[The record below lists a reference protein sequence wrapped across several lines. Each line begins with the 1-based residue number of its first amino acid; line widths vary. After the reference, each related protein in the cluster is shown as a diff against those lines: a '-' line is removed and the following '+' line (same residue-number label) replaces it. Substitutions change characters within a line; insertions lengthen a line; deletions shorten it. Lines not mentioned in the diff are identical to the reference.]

1 MANQSCGIGCTFQ
14 LGFGGSSAGVF
25 VLKVREGGPADTA
38 GISAGDRL
46 LGFFLDSKVSVVY
59 LLSSLYPALSFPTF
73 FFQLFPVSDVA
84 TAMSIAL
91 GAPGSEIELLLHTK
105 GGLKIVVKC
114 ARASDSVIAPAT
126 TRSIM
131 GRFKAG
137 SPVPL
142 SQVFAFFDSNS
153 DGVWSSSEFAAFK
166 KDYLAARGSSVNADT
181 VNVAASYLQNSQGLV
196 TFESFRANFQY
207 LEKPRSAL
215 LIIDVQNDFCPPSG
229 SLAVAGGT
237 DIIPGINELRKRL
250 PFDVVAHSRDFHPA
264 NHCSFVTNNP
274 GSQMFSE
281 HKLASGEM
289 QMMWPAHCVQGTQ
302 GSEFH
307 PDLLVAP
314 TDIIVHKGLNADIDS
329 YSAFFDNGHKSQTE
343 MEAL

>member
-1 MANQSCGIGCTFQ
+1 
-14 LGFGGSSAGVF
+14 
-25 VLKVREGGPADTA
+25 
-38 GISAGDRL
+38 
-46 LGFFLDSKVSVVY
+46 
-59 LLSSLYPALSFPTF
+59 
-73 FFQLFPVSDVA
+73 
-84 TAMSIAL
+84 
-91 GAPGSEIELLLHTK
+91 
-105 GGLKIVVKC
+105 
-114 ARASDSVIAPAT
+114 
-126 TRSIM
+126 M

-314 TDIIVHKGLNADIDS
+314 TDIIVQKGLNADIDS

>member
-1 MANQSCGIGCTFQ
+1 M
-14 LGFGGSSAGVF
+14 
-25 VLKVREGGPADTA
+25 
-38 GISAGDRL
+38 
-46 LGFFLDSKVSVVY
+46 
-59 LLSSLYPALSFPTF
+59 
-73 FFQLFPVSDVA
+73 SDVA

-105 GGLKIVVKC
+105 SGQKIVVKC
-114 ARASDSVIAPAT
+114 ARAADAASPPAAP
-126 TRSIM
+126 RSIM

-137 SPVPL
+137 SHVPL

-153 DGVWSSSEFAAFK
+153 DGVWNASEFAAFK
-166 KDYLAARGSSVNADT
+166 KDYIAARGSDVDVET
-181 VNVAASYLQNSQGLV
+181 VNVAASYLQNSQGIV
-196 TFESFRANFQY
+196 TFETFQANFQH

-237 DIIPGINELRKRL
+237 DIIPGINELRERL
-250 PFDVVAHSRDFHPA
+250 PFDLVAHSRDFHPA
-264 NHCSFVTNNP
+264 NHCSFDSNNP
-274 GSQMFSE
+274 GSKTFTE
-281 HKLASGEM
+281 FKLPNGDM

-307 PDLLVAP
+307 PDLFIPP
-314 TDIIVHKGLNADIDS
+314 TDIIVHKGLNVDIDS

-343 MEAL
+343 MMAV